1 MKESFCP
8 QSVHLEPMDGQMKDA
23 EAAAAEPSSW
33 MLLRRKDMY
42 HELLSI

>member
-23 EAAAAEPSSW
+23 EAAAEPSSW